1 MLQWIGDNL
10 STILICIFLLAIVI
24 LIIRSLIRQKKQ
36 GKSSC
41 GAGCAHCAM
50 HGECHKGHCAQR
62 GETRRNTR
70 LPRTFPGRLDMPN
83 QEKPLTP
90 SAIGYLLI
98 LSEFCRDG
106 RGARCIDVA
115 ARMNVSKPSAHAM
128 IRNLCEMQLAEKERY
143 GIVYLT
149 QAGRKAAALY
159 ETCYEPLFARIQD
172 ILALDGDACRRVVLA
187 VLAQVPDRLEELSRR
202 LA

>member
-1 MLQWIGDNL
+1 
-10 STILICIFLLAIVI
+10 
-24 LIIRSLIRQKKQ
+24 
-36 GKSSC
+36 
-41 GAGCAHCAM
+41 
-50 HGECHKGHCAQR
+50 
-62 GETRRNTR
+62 
-70 LPRTFPGRLDMPN
+70 MPN

-149 QAGRKAAALY
+149 EPGRAAAERY
-159 ETCYEPLFARIQD
+159 AAFYQPLFRRMQA
-172 ILALDGDACRRVVLA
+172 ALGLEEDACRDVACA
-187 VLAQVPDRLEELSRR
+187 VLAQEQDRLEELALRLSRTSFP
-202 LA
+202 AGSGQT

>member
-1 MLQWIGDNL
+1 
-10 STILICIFLLAIVI
+10 
-24 LIIRSLIRQKKQ
+24 
-36 GKSSC
+36 
-41 GAGCAHCAM
+41 
-50 HGECHKGHCAQR
+50 
-62 GETRRNTR
+62 
-70 LPRTFPGRLDMPN
+70 MPN

-128 IRNLCEMQLAEKERY
+128 IRNLCEMQLAEKEHY

-159 ETCYEPLFARIQD
+159 ETC
-172 ILALDGDACRRVVLA
+172 
-187 VLAQVPDRLEELSRR
+187 
-202 LA
+202 

>member
-1 MLQWIGDNL
+1 
-10 STILICIFLLAIVI
+10 
-24 LIIRSLIRQKKQ
+24 
-36 GKSSC
+36 
-41 GAGCAHCAM
+41 
-50 HGECHKGHCAQR
+50 
-62 GETRRNTR
+62 
-70 LPRTFPGRLDMPN
+70 MPN

-143 GIVYLT
+143 RHRLSD
-149 QAGRKAAALY
+149 AGRA
-159 ETCYEPLFARIQD
+159 EGRGT
-172 ILALDGDACRRVVLA
+172 V
-187 VLAQVPDRLEELSRR
+187 
-202 LA
+202 